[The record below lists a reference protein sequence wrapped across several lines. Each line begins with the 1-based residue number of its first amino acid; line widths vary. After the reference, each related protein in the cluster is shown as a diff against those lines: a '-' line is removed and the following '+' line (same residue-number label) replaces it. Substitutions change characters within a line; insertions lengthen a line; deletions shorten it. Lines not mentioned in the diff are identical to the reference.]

1 MSDLS
6 CHERCSILNNNPAI
20 VGSHFQ
26 YRVDFFF
33 KVIVIDGPLA
43 KSRCYTIRV
52 EFEVSN
58 SPHIHSFIWIIG
70 APKLSME
77 NIDEYI
83 EWVDAII
90 STDLPDPDNDAARYE
105 LVNPL
110 MHNVPKCLDTLKIFQ
125 QMLNDF

>member
-33 KVIVIDGPLA
+33 KVIVIDGPLG

-110 MHNVPKCLDTLKIFQ
+110 MHTVPKCLDTLKIFQ

>member
-1 MSDLS
+1 
-6 CHERCSILNNNPAI
+6 
-20 VGSHFQ
+20 
-26 YRVDFFF
+26 
-33 KVIVIDGPLA
+33 
-43 KSRCYTIRV
+43 
-52 EFEVSN
+52 
-58 SPHIHSFIWIIG
+58 
-70 APKLSME
+70 ME

-110 MHNVPKCLDTLKIFQ
+110 MHTVPKCLDTLKIFQ